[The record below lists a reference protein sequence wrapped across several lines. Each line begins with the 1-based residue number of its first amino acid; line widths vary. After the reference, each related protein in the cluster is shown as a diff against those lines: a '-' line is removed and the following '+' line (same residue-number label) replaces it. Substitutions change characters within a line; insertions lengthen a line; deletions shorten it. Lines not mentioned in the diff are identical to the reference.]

1 MTVFLTSITTWTLQ
15 LLLLDC
21 ITKKLVMIFYYNAPK
36 LKLLFLICLVCC
48 INKGFC
54 KAKVSVEFIT
64 PGPAQL
70 VEVDMPIGNDFSF
83 DNPTYYTVANGKFNF
98 EVYVTRATLLQI
110 KTSFKRI
117 FLVVGP
123 TDNIKIKILQTF
135 DKYKVLSFEGANAEG
150 QYWYNVYND
159 QPLANRIGHTE
170 LFTALSAKS
179 KDIGLEKLGKFVG
192 RQTGPLTALY
202 KQGKINRQ
210 FYTIVK
216 NEIRA
221 MHAKFTIERIKNLQ
235 DKISDRNDIQKYQVM
250 VNALLAFAGPNNVEN
265 VHGMF
270 SQSFLKDYYAT
281 LAESKGKETSPEW
294 GPYYAYT
301 LAPDSIQM
309 HLLGSTL
316 VFAKMVGTSEF
327 NSKKAYGL
335 YKKEFP
341 PNAYTIFLDTVNSKK
356 QLNKPTGKVRL
367 DTATNYKTFAD
378 VQRHY
383 KGRAVYIDLW
393 ASWCMPCR
401 GEFPHYK
408 NLWPIFG
415 KKNITPVYISIDRP
429 AAKKVWQ
436 TLINFN
442 HLEGDHI
449 LVNKSLMKDI
459 AATIY
464 KNGDISIPRYILID
478 KNGRVISWDAP
489 RPSDSGILQ
498 MLAKM

>member
-1 MTVFLTSITTWTLQ
+1 MIICREFIGLKMGFKFQ
-15 LLLLDC
+15 LLLL
-21 ITKKLVMIFYYNAPK
+21 
-36 LKLLFLICLVCC
+36 ICLFGF
-48 INKGFC
+48 INKGLG

-83 DNPTYYTVANGKFNF
+83 DNPTYYTVANGRFSF
-98 EVYVTRATLLQI
+98 EVNVTRATLLQI

-123 TDNIKIKILQTF
+123 VDDIKIKILKTF
-135 DKYKVLSFEGANAEG
+135 NKYKVLSFEGANAEG

-159 QPLANRIGHTE
+159 QPLANRIGHAE
-170 LFTALSAKS
+170 LFTVLSAKS
-179 KDIGLEKLGKFVG
+179 KNISLDKLGKFIG
-192 RQTGPLTALY
+192 RQTRPLTALY

-216 NEIRA
+216 NDIRA
-221 MHAKFTIERIKNLQ
+221 MHGIFTIERIKTLQ
-235 DKISDRNDIQKYQVM
+235 DKISDRDDIQKYQVM

-265 VHGMF
+265 AHGMF
-270 SQSFLKDYYAT
+270 GQNFLKDYYT
-281 LAESKGKETSPEW
+281 MLAESKGKETSPEW

-316 VFAKMVGTSEF
+316 VFAKIVGTSEF
-327 NSKKAYGL
+327 NFKNTYKL

-341 PNAYTIFLDTVNSKK
+341 LSPYIKFLDTVNAKK
-356 QLNKPTGKVRL
+356 EQDKQAASIRL
-367 DTATNYKTFAD
+367 DTAANYKTFAD

-393 ASWCMPCR
+393 ASCCMPCR

-408 NLWPIFG
+408 SLWPIFK

-429 AAKKVWQ
+429 EAKKGWQ

-442 HLEGDHI
+442 QLEGDHI
-449 LVNKSLMKDI
+449 LVNKNLMKDI

-464 KNGDISIPRYILID
+464 KNRDVSIPRYILID
-478 KNGRVISWDAP
+478 KNGRVVSWDAP
-489 RPSDSGILQ
+489 RPGDSDILP
-498 MLAKM
+498 MLEKM

>member
-1 MTVFLTSITTWTLQ
+1 MIICREFIGLKIEFKFQ
-15 LLLLDC
+15 LLLL
-21 ITKKLVMIFYYNAPK
+21 
-36 LKLLFLICLVCC
+36 VCMFGF
-48 INKGFC
+48 INKGLG

-83 DNPTYYTVANGKFNF
+83 DNPTYYTVANGRFSF
-98 EVYVTRATLLQI
+98 EVNVTRATLLQI

-117 FLVVGP
+117 FLLVGP
-123 TDNIKIKILQTF
+123 ADDIKIKILKTF

-179 KDIGLEKLGKFVG
+179 KNISLDKLGKFVG
-192 RQTGPLTALY
+192 RQTRPLTTLY

-216 NEIRA
+216 REIRA
-221 MHAKFTIERIKNLQ
+221 MHAIFTIERIKNLQ
-235 DKISDRNDIQKYQVM
+235 DKISDRDDIEKYQVM
-250 VNALLAFAGPNNVEN
+250 VNALLAFAGPNNIEN
-265 VHGMF
+265 AHGMF
-270 SQSFLKDYYAT
+270 SQNFLKGYYST
-281 LAESKGKETSPEW
+281 FAEGKGKETSPEW

-309 HLLGSTL
+309 HLLGNIL
-316 VFAKMVGTSEF
+316 VFANVTGTSEF
-327 NSKKAYGL
+327 NYKNTYKL

-341 PNAYTIFLDTVNSKK
+341 RSPYINFLDTVNAKK
-356 QLNKPTGKVRL
+356 EQDKPAASIRL
-367 DTATNYKTFAD
+367 DTTANYKTFAD

-408 NLWPIFG
+408 SLWPIFR

-429 AAKKVWQ
+429 EAKKVWQ

-442 HLEGDHI
+442 QLEGDHI

-459 AATIY
+459 AASIY
-464 KNGDISIPRYILID
+464 KHGEISIPRYILID

-489 RPSDSGILQ
+489 RPGDSGILP

>member
-1 MTVFLTSITTWTLQ
+1 MIVRRKFIGLKMEPKFQ
-15 LLLLDC
+15 LLLL
-21 ITKKLVMIFYYNAPK
+21 
-36 LKLLFLICLVCC
+36 ICLFGF
-48 INKGFC
+48 INKGLC

-64 PGPAQL
+64 AGAAQL

-83 DNPTYYTVANGKFNF
+83 NNPTYYTVADGKFNF
-98 EVYVTRATLLQI
+98 EVNVSRATLLQI

-123 TDNIKIKILQTF
+123 ADNIKIKILKTF

-159 QPLANRIGHTE
+159 QPLANRIGHAE
-170 LFTALSAKS
+170 LFAALSAES

-192 RQTGPLTALY
+192 RQTRPLTSLY

-221 MHAKFTIERIKNLQ
+221 MHAIFTIEHIKNLQ

-265 VHGMF
+265 VYGMF
-270 SQSFLKDYYAT
+270 SQNFLKDYYSKFAK
-281 LAESKGKETSPEW
+281 SKGKETSPEW

-316 VFAKMVGTSEF
+316 VFAKIVGTSEF
-327 NSKKAYGL
+327 NFKNTYKL

-341 PNAYTIFLDTVNSKK
+341 LSPYIKFLDTVNAKNAQDK
-356 QLNKPTGKVRL
+356 QAASIRL
-367 DTATNYKTFAD
+367 DTAANYKTFAD
-378 VQRHY
+378 VLRHY

-408 NLWPIFG
+408 SLWPIFR

-429 AAKKVWQ
+429 EAKKVWQ

-442 HLEGDHI
+442 QLEGDHI

-459 AATIY
+459 ATTIY
-464 KNGDISIPRYILID
+464 KNGDVSIPRYILID